1 MLKSLLATGKHD
13 VTVLTR
19 SESTATF
26 PSGATITKVDYTSPA
41 NITSALRGHDF
52 LIITLSVSSPPDLHS
67 RIVNAAAEAGVK
79 YIMPNYYGYALS
91 ERTGSVPSDPI
102 LGGFEKY
109 INDVREVQQKG
120 HDVKYVA
127 MSCGF
132 WYEFSLGM
140 GEPWFGFDV
149 QNRKVSHYNHL
160 SLFRTW

>member
-19 SESTATF
+19 PESTATF
-26 PSGATITKVDYTSPA
+26 ASGATIAKVDYTSPA
-41 NITSALRGHDF
+41 NITAALRGHDF

-79 YIMPNYYGYALS
+79 YIMPNYYGFALS
-91 ERTGSVPSDPI
+91 ERTGSFPSDPI
-102 LGGFEKY
+102 LSSFEKY
-109 INDVREVQQKG
+109 INDVKEVQEKG

-149 QNRKVSHYNHL
+149 ANRKVSHYNHL
-160 SLFRTW
+160 SLFGTW